1 MALAYTEEMSWFCGE
16 SHIPMQAALQAAAQ
30 ASSPPCPFQGQLNC
44 GVGSHTA
51 GEKAGGHKSGPGK
64 LSPVL
69 WCRLGSQ
76 TRHSEMVRAAPLP
89 LQRACSGRGLP
100 CPQSSQNDS
109 AEAVQHFSS
118 AVPCPEHPRARPQ
131 LIRLQEPDGA
141 GCSAPGAPAH
151 PYPPYSSASATQMQS
166 WWLPLAEVGEGW
178 VLLVSASLTL
188 EMESGMLKSFP
199 PCSLK
204 PQGAG
209 PFSITL

>member
-1 MALAYTEEMSWFCGE
+1 
-16 SHIPMQAALQAAAQ
+16 MQAALQAAVQ